1 MMITIC
7 SDSQIQNEITNQLK
21 SIPIDENII
30 MQYPEIPNA
39 ILQPMSQIGVLT
51 VLSSKCYLNV
61 SKQISVHL
69 FQSNYVVKEKYEPQI
84 NIMADIYIQMIS
96 LTEKFQNPINTEK
109 YQSYWNMYKWY
120 RDNNHKVRTNK
131 GGLDKFLNKF
141 HIFIMS
147 YIFFVYRKCRISR
160 VQTAI

>member
-1 MMITIC
+1 MITIC

-21 SIPIDENII
+21 SIPIDEGII
-30 MQYPEIPNA
+30 MQYPEMPNA

-109 YQSYWNMYKWY
+109 YQSYWN
-120 RDNNHKVRTNK
+120 
-131 GGLDKFLNKF
+131 
-141 HIFIMS
+141 
-147 YIFFVYRKCRISR
+147 IFFFK
-160 VQTAI
+160 T